1 MCVSVTSLCEVSLP
15 CLRSPIRTGP
25 LDLALPLPFRN
36 LGKSCLRE
44 DEFLFS
50 YLFPACKPYRGPDL
64 PGSPVLLQSNLYHFS
79 GLRWMMSGTRDCRI
93 RGEAQSSTHVLRF
106 SGTRDCRIGG
116 ETQSSTHVL
125 SFFTFPLLPAV
136 PQGSKYSCWAY
147 FASVET

>member
-50 YLFPACKPYRGPDL
+50 YLLPACKPSRGPRPAWVSSPSTEQSL
-64 PGSPVLLQSNLYHFS
+64 PLFRAGVDDVWDEGLQNQGRSPEFHPRPEVFRYKGLQNRGRNPEFHPRPELFYFS
-79 GLRWMMSGTRDCRI
+79 I
-93 RGEAQSSTHVLRF
+93 APSSPSR
-106 SGTRDCRIGG
+106 
-116 ETQSSTHVL
+116 
-125 SFFTFPLLPAV
+125 
-136 PQGSKYSCWAY
+136 
-147 FASVET
+147 